1 LTKAG
6 GGDSAGEDAGG
17 VSREDHGCCG
27 VGTCSTGEV
36 WLAAA
41 LVALEICGKAEP
53 GGEKTER
60 GRAGG
65 KLGNLGTVEVRQDRN
80 P

>member
-1 LTKAG
+1 
-6 GGDSAGEDAGG
+6 
-17 VSREDHGCCG
+17 
-27 VGTCSTGEV
+27 
-36 WLAAA
+36 

-65 KLGNLGTVEVRQDRN
+65 K
-80 P
+80 